1 MKVLITLLFLISSLF
16 GWVAQITAL
25 KGEAFIIRDNNTIP
39 AVLNMKLEKE
49 DSIETKNNTKM
60 QIIFKDDTVITI
72 GKNSVVK
79 IVDYLFDNENSK
91 AKFRLKHGIM
101 KTLTGKI
108 AKFAPKRF
116 KVLTKNASIGIRGTY
131 FVVESYE
138 DTIKVGMLMGEVEF
152 TNLIN
157 MKTYIIKKGEQLVFY
172 IKQPNNI
179 KIQKGFIEP
188 KSIKLNTTKVIK
200 TISNNILKNTSSIQA
215 DAIKNQKD
223 ITIDQPSTS
232 SKFYNEFIRSLFK

>member
-1 MKVLITLLFLISSLF
+1 
-16 GWVAQITAL
+16 
-25 KGEAFIIRDNNTIP
+25 
-39 AVLNMKLEKE
+39 
-49 DSIETKNNTKM
+49 
-60 QIIFKDDTVITI
+60 
-72 GKNSVVK
+72 
-79 IVDYLFDNENSK
+79 
-91 AKFRLKHGIM
+91 M

-108 AKFAPKRF
+108 GKFAPKRF

>member
-25 KGEAFIIRDNNTIP
+25 KGEAFITRDNNTTP
-39 AVLNMKLEKE
+39 AKLNMKLEEK

-79 IVDYLFDNENSK
+79 IADYLFDNENSK

-108 AKFAPKRF
+108 GKFAPKRF

-138 DTIKVGMLMGEVEF
+138 DTIKLGMLMGETEF
-152 TNLIN
+152 TNLEN
-157 MKTYIIKKGEQLVFY
+157 MKTYIVTKGEQLVFNP
-172 IKQPNNI
+172 KQNDI
-179 KIQKGFIEP
+179 KIKKGFIEP
-188 KSIKLNTTKVIK
+188 KATKLSSKKHNI
-200 TISNNILKNTSSIQA
+200 NNILNNTSSIQA

-223 ITIDQPSTS
+223 VTIDQPSTS
-232 SKFYNEFIRSLFK
+232 SKFYDGFIKGLFK